1 MKFLSDKATKAVPDE
16 IYREV
21 QKNRYEYFLDLSD
34 SVEESVKTY
43 VIRHKLADNNVLTK
57 AWYYSD
63 FREFCPELYREK
75 YMDTKKYP
83 LYEGH

>member
-34 SVEESVKTY
+34 SVEEAVKTY
-43 VIRHKLADNNVLTK
+43 AIRHRLADNNVLTK